1 MKSFMN
7 RKSKVFFL
15 VFFSVIVGSMA
26 VTYYRYMVVRDYI
39 VQAETPC
46 DPYTETCFMY
56 VCDPSADEECTGDPV
71 EDTSYY
77 KIIQRNA
84 KNIPMCDPAAEE
96 CDALVCP
103 AGEADCDIMMCDPT
117 QELEGTCS
125 DPIVY
130 TEEHPVEEEMMEDGE
145 VSEEDVTGEDAV
157 SEEESVTEVMAAE
170 QSEEGATVEAAG
182 VVSGAAVETEQQ
194 EGGI

>member
-1 MKSFMN
+1 MN

-15 VFFSVIVGSMA
+15 VFFSIIIGSMA
-26 VTYYRYMVVRDYI
+26 TTYYRYMVVRDYI
-39 VQAETPC
+39 VQAEAEC
-46 DPYTETCFMY
+46 DPYTETCFIY

-103 AGEADCDIMMCDPT
+103 AGEADCEMMMCDPT

-125 DPIVY
+125 DPIAY
-130 TEEHPVEEEMMEDGE
+130 TDEHPVEEEMMEDGE
-145 VSEEDVTGEDAV
+145 VSEEDVTGEDTV
-157 SEEESVTEVMAAE
+157 SEEESVTEDTMTREA
-170 QSEEGATVEAAG
+170 SEATVVEAAG
-182 VVSGAAVETEQQ
+182 EVSGVAAETEQQ

>member
-1 MKSFMN
+1 MN
-7 RKSKVFFL
+7 RKSKVFLL
-15 VFFSVIVGSMA
+15 VFFSIIVGSMA
-26 VTYYRYMVVRDYI
+26 TTYYRYMVVRDYI
-39 VQAETPC
+39 VRAETPC
-46 DPYTETCFMY
+46 DPYTETCFVY
-56 VCDPSADEECTGDPV
+56 VCDSSADEECTGDPV

-103 AGEADCDIMMCDPT
+103 AGEADCEMMMCDPT

-125 DPIVY
+125 DPVVY
-130 TEEHPVEEEMMEDGE
+130 TEEHPVEEEMMGDGE
-145 VSEEDVTGEDAV
+145 VSEEDVA
-157 SEEESVTEVMAAE
+157 EEESVTEDMMTTE
-170 QSEEGATVEAAG
+170 TSEGTVVEAAG
-182 VVSGAAVETEQQ
+182 EVSGVAVETEQQ